1 MSDTTLE
8 TRLKIIGSVVAISG
22 LLLAGTQFIR
32 NQSVEAAKPY
42 LEKKLKWCEEAV
54 NVASFIAT
62 AEPAEAEKQVQKFWQ
77 FYWGVMNLVESK
89 AVFDAMVAFG
99 DALKK
104 DPDRSNLKLEAR
116 GLAQACRAEMAA
128 TFSSVWSR

>member
-1 MSDTTLE
+1 VADTTLE
-8 TRLKIIGSVVAISG
+8 TRLKIIGSIVAVAG
-22 LLLAGTQFIR
+22 VLLAGTQFIR

-54 NVASFIAT
+54 TVASFIAT

-77 FYWGVMNLVESK
+77 LYWGVMNLVESK
-89 AVFDAMVAFG
+89 AVFDAMGEFG
-99 DALKK
+99 NALR
-104 DPDRSNLKLEAR
+104 DEPDRSKLKQQSRKL
-116 GLAQACRAEMAA
+116 AA